1 MQRRRVKCAQRRP
14 HACQLNHSYELS
26 TLNKDA
32 LLFLLFSRSGFIIV
46 VVILRDGDKHSGGA
60 LSLISLP

>member
-1 MQRRRVKCAQRRP
+1 MERRRVKFAQRRP

-32 LLFLLFSRSGFIIV
+32 LLFLRSGFIIV

>member
-1 MQRRRVKCAQRRP
+1 MERRRVKCAQRRP
-14 HACQLNHSYELS
+14 QLNHSYELS

-32 LLFLLFSRSGFIIV
+32 LLFLRSGFIIV

>member
-1 MQRRRVKCAQRRP
+1 MERRRVKCAQRRP

-32 LLFLLFSRSGFIIV
+32 LLFLRSGFIIV

-60 LSLISLP
+60 LSLISLA

>member
-1 MQRRRVKCAQRRP
+1 MGRRRVKCAQRRP

-32 LLFLLFSRSGFIIV
+32 LLFLRSGFIIV
-46 VVILRDGDKHSGGA
+46 VVILRDGDKYSGGA

>member
-1 MQRRRVKCAQRRP
+1 MERRRVKCAQRRP

-32 LLFLLFSRSGFIIV
+32 LLFLRSGFIIV

>member
-1 MQRRRVKCAQRRP
+1 MERRLVKCAQRRP

-32 LLFLLFSRSGFIIV
+32 LLFLRSGFIIV
-46 VVILRDGDKHSGGA
+46 VVILRDGDKNSGGA